1 MMKKNK
7 KLILSIISVLVIGII
22 VTGATFAYWN
32 WVVDAENETELDFVV
47 LGDNVQSK
55 LYAKLDGTG
64 MTEIKNLHP
73 SKCNEESAILK
84 KIDISYLNKLKQTA
98 TITATLKVSEF
109 NIKEYV
115 PTEEQLKY
123 LKYSL
128 THTETSCE
136 KNIVKNSNNQ
146 ELTGNFSNL
155 IFENEKVSN
164 LPNNLFSQTIIT
176 PSNMTGEQNV
186 TYYLWIWLDSEYE
199 HINVGNDNTDPMQG
213 LDFKVQWSGTIE
225 QNQY

>member
-1 MMKKNK
+1 MTKKNQK
-7 KLILSIISVLVIGII
+7 IILSIISVLIIGII

-32 WVVDAENETELDFVV
+32 WVVDAANETELDFVV
-47 LGDNVQSK
+47 LGNDVQSK

-84 KIDISYLNKLKQTA
+84 KIDISYLNKLKQSA

-115 PTEEQLKY
+115 PMEEQLKY

-136 KNIVKNSNNQ
+136 TNIVKNSSNE
-146 ELTGNFSNL
+146 ELTGDFSSL
-155 IFENEKVSN
+155 VFENGEVSN
-164 LPNNLFSQTIIT
+164 LPNNLFSQTIT
-176 PSNMTGEQNV
+176 APASMTGEQGV
-186 TYYLWIWLDSEYE
+186 TYYLWIWLDSKYE
-199 HINVGNDNTDPMQG
+199 HINVGNNNTDPMQE
-213 LDFKVQWSGTIE
+213 LNFKVQWSGTVE
-225 QNQY
+225 QNPY